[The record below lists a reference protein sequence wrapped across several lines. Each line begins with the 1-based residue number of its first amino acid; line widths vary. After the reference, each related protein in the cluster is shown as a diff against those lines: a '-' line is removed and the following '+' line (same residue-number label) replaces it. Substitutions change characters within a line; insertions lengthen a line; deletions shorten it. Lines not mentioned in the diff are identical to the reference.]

1 MSPSEN
7 NPSPKNDSAPAPTPE
22 PTSTPEP
29 VPAPETAYAPVS
41 EAADAPAP
49 TKTKPPKSPK
59 NPRKKLSKKAKIA
72 LLAVG
77 WVALLGIA
85 AGVAF
90 LLKPAPEIVYTDAI
104 TAAYKFSAQ
113 GAGEILDLVDDL
125 DYYGTYVANPL
136 TFTQV
141 EEGTLNGIYLI
152 SGLKNK
158 SVEDK
163 INNRIKEAA
172 DTVCSKLAQC
182 IDDMRMV
189 ITANYFNILSAYIFQ
204 YDYYS
209 DNTISRQY
217 EYLTFDLNTGDEL
230 SFDDLFPK
238 NANIPSLLFK
248 SFYDGLSTK
257 IQFAKL
263 DASKRL
269 ASAAYFPD
277 PASCQAQ
284 YCPYAGETYDSISAL
299 IADYDE
305 QLANMEQIAAK
316 AVQDYLSGER
326 KFYLNSY
333 GPAFVLSDGTTIEME
348 LQDNIRYAVYLKNYR
363 SSGSIFENAAST
375 LSTPFFTE
383 ISNQNI
389 NYIKEETDT
398 YLFDYL
404 EYDYPEDNIP
414 SETRQ
419 ALREYVKNQA
429 LSVPGEAGKF
439 RYISAS
445 VLTGTG
451 SNIRQGYITACV
463 YDTDKSYYD
472 SVFKKAI
479 VDGKNQLIM
488 FGSSQQPPRIG
499 RYDEDRVTKLTIDG
513 ANYCYNQFNVV
524 ITDSGDV
531 LTSVDDILTNPSGS
545 ERGWKDYI
553 DSVAY
558 AGSCNQPQEKCFTE
572 EERQTNELTYSFN
585 GISIVVYLKDDNSES
600 GSTYFYSVDL
610 KSIPRQY
617 INPAILVE

>member
-7 NPSPKNDSAPAPTPE
+7 NPAQTPAPAKTASKPQK
-22 PTSTPEP
+22 
-29 VPAPETAYAPVS
+29 PAKAQN
-41 EAADAPAP
+41 
-49 TKTKPPKSPK
+49 PK
-59 NPRKKLSKKAKIA
+59 KKLSKKAKIA

-77 WVALLGIA
+77 WVLLLGVT
-85 AGVAF
+85 AGVAL

-104 TAAYKFSAQ
+104 TEAYKFSAQ
-113 GAGEILDLVDDL
+113 GAGEVIDTVDDL
-125 DYYGTYVANPL
+125 DYYGTYTANPL
-136 TFTQV
+136 TFTEV
-141 EEGTLNGIYLI
+141 EDGEIRGIYLI

-158 SVEDK
+158 TVEDK

-172 DTVCSKLAQC
+172 KAVCNKLTKC
-182 IDDMRMV
+182 DGSVRMV
-189 ITANYFNILSAYIFQ
+189 ITANYFNLLSAYIFE

-209 DNTISRQY
+209 NDVLSRQY

-230 SFDDLFPK
+230 SFDDLFSE
-238 NANIPSLLFK
+238 NANVAAIISK
-248 SFYDGLSTK
+248 SFYDSISTK

-263 DASKRL
+263 DASRRL
-269 ASAAYFPD
+269 AMESYFPD
-277 PASCQAQ
+277 PTKCEAQ
-284 YCPYAGETYDSISAL
+284 FCPGDGETYDSIREL
-299 IADYDE
+299 IAKYDDQLTNIE
-305 QLANMEQIAAK
+305 QTVVS

-363 SSGSIFENAAST
+363 SSDSIFENAAST

-383 ISNQNI
+383 SSTQNI

-398 YLFDYL
+398 YLFDYM
-404 EYDYPEDNIP
+404 EYDYSEDGIS

-429 LSVPGEAGKF
+429 LAAPGEAGKF

-451 SNIRQGYITACV
+451 HDIRHGYITACI
-463 YDTDKSYYD
+463 YETDKSYYD

-479 VDGKNQLIM
+479 IDGKNQLIM

-499 RYDEDRVTKLTIDG
+499 RYDEDRVTEFAIDG
-513 ANYCYNQFNVV
+513 ANYCYDQFDVV
-524 ITDSGDV
+524 ITDSGTV
-531 LTSVDDILTNPSGS
+531 LADVDDILVNPSGS

-553 DSVAY
+553 DYTAY
-558 AGSCNQPQEKCFTE
+558 MGACNQSQGKCFTE
-572 EERQTNELTYSFN
+572 EERQANELIYEFTGS
-585 GISIVVYLKDDNSES
+585 SIVVRIKDDSES
-600 GSTYFYSVDL
+600 GSTYLYSVDM
-610 KSIPRQY
+610 KNIPRQY
-617 INPAILVE
+617 INPAITVK